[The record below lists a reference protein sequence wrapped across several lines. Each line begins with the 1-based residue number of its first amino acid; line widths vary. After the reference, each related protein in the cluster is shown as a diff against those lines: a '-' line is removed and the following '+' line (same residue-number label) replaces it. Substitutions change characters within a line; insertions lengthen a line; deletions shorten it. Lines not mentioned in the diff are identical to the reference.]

1 MRFAR
6 IVFAVITSLSMSQVV
21 PGFEGPSESTWVR
34 SYATGLKEAQQAGK
48 PVLLDFTATWCP
60 PCREMEKNVWPDPF
74 VKEAMAKFVCVS
86 VDVDKDP
93 GTAMKYGANS
103 IPLIVLTDPWGNPI
117 SKHTGYLRAPELVDW
132 IDAFPDD
139 FSEVLEQIGV
149 ADADPNAVDAMTQ
162 VAEFYTRAG
171 ALEMSRKYYDRALKA
186 APVKTDVRKR
196 EDVLIALGLS
206 NLKLGDYGA
215 SRRTFERC
223 LKECAGGSKRDVALL
238 GLTTSQ
244 LRQGKMKEAEQTLA
258 ILQSEFPSSAATVQA
273 RKNVEAIRS
282 AP

>member
-1 MRFAR
+1 MRR
-6 IVFAVITSLSMSQVV
+6 VRMVFAVITCLSVCQVV
-21 PGFEGPSESTWVR
+21 PGFEGPSKSIWVH
-34 SYATGLKEAQQAGK
+34 SYSVGLKAAQQAGK

-60 PCREMEKNVWPDPF
+60 PCREMEKNVWPDTF
-74 VKEAMAKFVCVS
+74 VQDAMAKFVCVS

-93 GTAMKYGANS
+93 GTAMKYRADS

-117 SKHTGYLRAPELVDW
+117 SRHVGYLRAPELVDW
-132 IDAFPDD
+132 IGAFPSD

-149 ADADPNAVDAMTQ
+149 ADSDPDAADAMTK
-162 VAEFYTRAG
+162 VAEFYSRAG
-171 ALEMSRKYYDRALKA
+171 ALEMCRKYYDRALKA
-186 APVKTDVRKR
+186 APVKADVRRR

-206 NLKLGDYGA
+206 NLKLGDFGA
-215 SRRTFERC
+215 SRKTFERC

-244 LRQGKMKEAEQTLA
+244 LRLGKMKEAEQTLA
-258 ILQSEFPSSAATVQA
+258 ILQSEFPTSAATIQA
-273 RKNVEAIRS
+273 RQNVEAIRS